1 MTKKIE
7 QLIRSE
13 VVLIVVW
20 CNGSTSEFDS
30 DSEGSIPS
38 TTANVVLGYMV
49 NPQVVTLKNMVRVHE
64 IAPIE
69 RKLKW
74 RKHWTFNPDIEGSTP
89 SRSTRFLM
97 S

>member
-38 TTANVVLGYMV
+38 TTANGDFSVMV
-49 NPQVVTLKNMVRVHE
+49 SIPPCEGEGQGSSPEVT
-64 IAPIE
+64 PIG
-69 RKLKW
+69 R
-74 RKHWTFNPDIEGSTP
+74 
-89 SRSTRFLM
+89 
-97 S
+97 